1 MRLYLVRHGESLS
14 SEVDPK
20 EPLSVT
26 GRKETESV
34 AAYLKECGIE
44 IDEIIHSIKP
54 RAKQTAE
61 ILGQALAPE
70 VTLIE
75 REGLKPMDLIEP
87 IIEEIQTFDRNVM
100 LVGHLPFMEKLLTTL
115 LFKEER
121 PSPVTFCGS
130 CIVCVEGEGRNWT
143 ILWIISPQLLTA
155 KQHT

>member
-1 MRLYLVRHGESLS
+1 MRLYLVRHGESLPS
-14 SEVDPK
+14 DVDPNQ
-20 EPLSVT
+20 PLSKT
-26 GRKETESV
+26 GRQETESV
-34 AAYLKECGIE
+34 ASYLKECGIE
-44 IDEIIHSIKP
+44 IDEIIHSVKP

-61 ILGQALAPE
+61 ILGHTLAPE

-75 REGLKPMDLIEP
+75 REGLKPMEPIEP

-121 PSPVTFCGS
+121 LSPVTFCGS
-130 CIVCVEGEGRNWT
+130 CIVCLEGERRN
-143 ILWIISPQLLTA
+143 WIISWVVSPQLVMT